1 MYLGIC
7 LVLFSFF
14 SWGHQTSLTPSG
26 KELFWSNPSVPMVIK
41 TNTSDMSSSQVQT
54 IIQNSMNQWNL
65 SSTAKVN
72 SVSSSINEIRFVSN
86 YPYGS
91 AVLGVTELSYNSSGA
106 IQKAIISLNDD
117 YDFQETEGLYPS
129 GQVFL
134 GDVVTHELGNLFG
147 LSHSEVLN
155 SSMFYSSFSGQST
168 VAFDDKTGLRKKYDT
183 EFGSITGYVRG
194 GDNIGV
200 LGVHV
205 QAISRTTGQASGV
218 ISDENGYFS
227 LDGLDLED
235 TYYLYTAPIKN
246 ANSLPGY
253 VSNFQ
258 TDFCPTSYVGSFF
271 TACGSEKSGKPHGL
285 NLSYAQ
291 PSIDVGTVTINCSLR
306 ADSVYNQE
314 KLQSSFTP
322 ITVYDYS
329 VDQKYEKSFVG
340 WFRNSSPS
348 DWVNPGWFTSSN
360 NWSKTDRLKVDLT
373 GFNELSGTIKF
384 LKVALVSY
392 PFGSQLEYEMSVNM
406 NGVTISDAG
415 RKREFSET
423 TETYQTDFSSYLQLS
438 SNSAIN
444 NFEVNIHSRVLS
456 SSYIAQTFPSFKQFT
471 SDQYLPYLLV
481 ASIWELTP
489 QGLRPLVDS
498 GVILSDN
505 ASCLDA
511 PFTYPVA
518 RARTISESSSSVEAA
533 AAGGAACGTIDPP
546 EGGPGSSLPLMLT
559 GFLMALVSSSLLK
572 YRKKFLS

>member
-7 LVLFSFF
+7 LVLFSFV
-14 SWGHQTSLTPSG
+14 SWSHQTSLTPSG

-106 IQKAIISLNDD
+106 IQKAVISLNDD
-117 YDFQETEGLYPS
+117 YDFQETEGLYPA

-134 GDVVTHELGNLFG
+134 GDVVTHELGHLFG

-183 EFGSITGYVRG
+183 DFGSITGYVKG

-253 VSNFQ
+253 FSNFQ
-258 TDFCPTSYVGSFF
+258 TDFCPASYVGSFF
-271 TACGSEKSGKPHGL
+271 TACGSEKSGKPYGL

-291 PSIDVGTVTINCSLR
+291 PLIDVGTVTINCSLR
-306 ADSVYNQE
+306 ADSAYNQE

-322 ITVYDYS
+322 IIVYDYS

-340 WFRNSSPS
+340 WFRNSSSS

-415 RKREFSET
+415 REREYSEI
-423 TETYQTDFSSYLQLS
+423 TETYETDFSSYLQLS

-444 NFEVNIHSRVLS
+444 NFEINIHSRVLS

-471 SDQYLPYLLV
+471 SDQYLPYLFV

-489 QGLRPLVDS
+489 QGLRPIMDS
-498 GVILSDN
+498 GANLSDN

-518 RARTISESSSSVEAA
+518 RARTISESSSSVEAT
-533 AAGGAACGTIDPP
+533 AGGAACGTIDPP
-546 EGGPGSSLPLMLT
+546 DGGPGGSLPLMLT